1 MWLMS
6 QHSCSRL
13 TKHATVLP
21 LTWIREHELS
31 FLIFLGHYTANPS
44 KQDHSEP
51 QILSIKIHNASKYS
65 FQDKQLGKKK
75 TYGKILGSLQGTIIL
90 KAQEEK
96 IFLGKIK
103 RYFWERF
110 NIETRKKVKTK
121 N

>member
-1 MWLMS
+1 M
-6 QHSCSRL
+6 
-13 TKHATVLP
+13 
-21 LTWIREHELS
+21 
-31 FLIFLGHYTANPS
+31 
-44 KQDHSEP
+44 
-51 QILSIKIHNASKYS
+51 
-65 FQDKQLGKKK
+65 GKKK

-121 N
+121 NWFALPIWYKEAEIHSERIVMIRETV